1 MIIHIYM
8 YGEAICP
15 MKVMLEGYIDTIL
28 LMVSFQLL
36 YMQTKQSIILLP
48 F

>member
-1 MIIHIYM
+1 
-8 YGEAICP
+8 